1 MNVQDLI
8 SIADRVEGII
18 RRARTFGKTRDEVL
32 DELAF
37 LAEDLNN
44 VADRLADDM
53 YQQYVA
59 DMEEA
64 EKLVPGLSH

>member
-1 MNVQDLI
+1 MNVQELI
-8 SIADRVEGII
+8 TIADRVEGII

-44 VADRLADDM
+44 IADRLADDM
-53 YQQYVA
+53 YAQYVS
-59 DMEEA
+59 DMVDIVN
-64 EKLVPGLSH
+64 KTMPTII